1 MEHSNSYEVSYNFH
15 SVEKVTQQGTN
26 PCELHSYLTFSRV
39 SVFDENSLS
48 VSWPARTV
56 VTTLRFPTTV
66 HMTFAWLKRRAD
78 RSNKYRE
85 VSLSPYWIW
94 CIEEVGWF
102 GLSVLGFGIITQR
115 KNLNILS
122 CGGAVIKSSKSL
134 LASRNYLISC
144 WQVKGSYLLKQ
155 GADATLVR
163 QDWSVLSEWL
173 LVSHSLLT
181 DFLHSVRESMCLALP
196 VFRLPQPLS
205 ALLFSALSSPNFLKE
220 QYMSNNNRTKNNSQK
235 LYGICYVPGP

>member
-26 PCELHSYLTFSRV
+26 PCELHSYLYFLGFLFLMKIPWVCHDSQNSGNNPTFSNHR
-39 SVFDENSLS
+39 SRDFCL
-48 VSWPARTV
+48 
-56 VTTLRFPTTV
+56 
-66 HMTFAWLKRRAD
+66 AD
-78 RSNKYRE
+78 TESRPFKYRE

-102 GLSVLGFGIITQR
+102 GLSFLGFGIITQR

-155 GADATLVR
+155 AADATLVG
-163 QDWSVLSEWL
+163 QD
-173 LVSHSLLT
+173 
-181 DFLHSVRESMCLALP
+181 
-196 VFRLPQPLS
+196 
-205 ALLFSALSSPNFLKE
+205 
-220 QYMSNNNRTKNNSQK
+220 
-235 LYGICYVPGP
+235 